1 MQRETP
7 PSVAASLAGSL
18 ELTFDDG
25 PDPVWTPAI
34 LAALRGSPLQATF
47 FVVASRACEHPGV
60 IAAMRADGHAVEL
73 RCCRHPQRLEIGRA
87 AVERDTVQGLAMLG
101 GAGLRPR
108 RWRPPG
114 RAVAPWTQEI
124 ADAHD
129 LELCGWD
136 VDSNDR
142 RGDRAET
149 MLALAGPSLREGAV
163 VLLHDGIGP
172 GDRRSGCEETVRFAQ
187 LLAAEAADAYS

>member
-1 MQRETP
+1 M
-7 PSVAASLAGSL
+7 AASLAGSL

-47 FVVASRACEHPGV
+47 FVVATRACEHPGL

-73 RCCRHPQRLEIGRA
+73 RCYRHPHDADVDRA
-87 AVERDTVQGLAMLG
+87 AVERDTELALTVLG
-101 GAGLRPR
+101 EAGVRPR

-114 RAVAPWTQEI
+114 AVLAPWMREI

-136 VDSNDR
+136 IDSNDR
-142 RGDRAET
+142 RGVRAET
-149 MLALAGPSLREGAV
+149 MLALAGPSLRRGAV
-163 VLLHDGIGP
+163 VLLHDYIGP
-172 GDRRSGCEETVRFAQ
+172 DDRRSGCEETVRFAR
-187 LLAAEAADAYS
+187 LLAAEAAAA

>member
-1 MQRETP
+1 
-7 PSVAASLAGSL
+7 VAASLAGSL

-34 LAALRGSPLQATF
+34 LAVLRGSPLQATF
-47 FVVASRACEHPGV
+47 FVVATRASEHPGL

-73 RCCRHPQRLEIGRA
+73 RCYCHLHLAEVDRA
-87 AVERDTVQGLAMLG
+87 AVERDTELALAMLG
-101 GAGLRPR
+101 EAGVRPR

-114 RAVAPWTQEI
+114 AVLAPWMQEI

-136 VDSNDR
+136 IDSNDR
-142 RGDRAET
+142 RGVRAET
-149 MLALAGPSLREGAV
+149 MLALAGPSLRPGAV

-172 GDRRSGCEETVRFAQ
+172 DDRRSGCEETVRFAQ
-187 LLAAEAADAYS
+187 FLAAEAAAG

>member
-1 MQRETP
+1 VTG
-7 PSVAASLAGSL
+7 SLAGSL

-34 LAALRGSPLQATF
+34 LAALRGSPLHATF
-47 FVVASRACEHPGV
+47 FVVAARACEHPGL

-73 RCCRHPQRLEIGRA
+73 RCYSHRPCSPADRA
-87 AVERDTVQGLAMLG
+87 AVEHDTELGLAVLG
-101 GAGLRPR
+101 EAGVRPR

-114 RAVAPWTQEI
+114 GFAAPWMPEI
-124 ADAHD
+124 ADAHG

-136 VDSNDR
+136 IDSNDR

-149 MLALAGPSLREGAV
+149 MLALAGPSLRPGAV

-172 GDRRSGCEETVRFAQ
+172 GDRRSGCEETVRFAR
-187 LLAAEAADAYS
+187 LLAAEAAEAAETYSYS

>member
-1 MQRETP
+1 
-7 PSVAASLAGSL
+7 VAASLAGSL

-47 FVVASRACEHPGV
+47 FVVATRAYEHPRL

-73 RCCRHPQRLEIGRA
+73 RCYRHLDHAEADRT
-87 AVERDTVQGLAMLG
+87 AVERDTELG
-101 GAGLRPR
+101 IAVLGEAGVRPR

-114 RAVAPWTQEI
+114 CGVASWMPEI

-136 VDSNDR
+136 IDSNDR

-149 MLALAGPSLREGAV
+149 MLALAGPSLRPGAI

-172 GDRRSGCEETVRFAQ
+172 GDRRSGCEETVRFARF
-187 LLAAEAADAYS
+187 LAAEAAAG